1 MVWAEA
7 DLYYSPRYIQVGFL
21 GGEQSG
27 RSRYGPLS
35 LISLYTSLNSLIF
48 NSRWASPS
56 VLSRDY
62 ENLNL
67 ARQYWK
73 TLSSSSVA
81 TTRTMPGKVAGK
93 RGPKAESSDGNS
105 AKSMASDFVM
115 TLDSDGEDFPAEE
128 EEVEASGSEE
138 EEEASGAVATSEKK
152 RKANLAS
159 REKIKEPVN
168 AKRLKATEE
177 GDINIDKEFLFDI
190 LGDGTGNDVNGNWDM
205 DVNGAKTGKAVTVD
219 DIIERRRKLK
229 PLLQVQ
235 REDDEDQ
242 EEDKLARNGHSEM
255 NDDLDFADLDGE
267 ADLGDD
273 ADDLEDED
281 DTEAFGAGVL
291 DRVEESDE
299 EDPLSSDEGDDDD
312 EDESEQGMK
321 DEQIDEQESGSES
334 ESDKETEVEKARKK
348 AYFATESSEHK
359 AGDEAATST
368 TFEKLSLSRPILRAL
383 ATLNFHTPT
392 PIQAKSIPIAL
403 AGKDIVAGAVTGSG
417 KTAAFMIPI
426 LERLAHRPKGRDE
439 AKTRVIIIMPTR
451 ELAVQC
457 ISVGRAIAKFMDVRF
472 CLCVGGLSLKVQE
485 MQLKDRPEIVIATPG
500 RLIDHMRNS
509 ASFGIEDVEIL
520 VMDEADR
527 MLEEG
532 FSAELDEIIKSTPKS
547 RQTMLF
553 SATMTD
559 DVDELVRLSMKRPVK
574 LFVDPRRST
583 SKRLVQEF
591 VRVRGAIG
599 GEDSSK
605 RTEEETRPALLLSL
619 CTRTFKEQVIIFV
632 RSKKLAHQLRII
644 FGLLGLNATELH
656 GDLSQEQRLNSLQ
669 AFRDGKVDYLLA
681 TDLASRGLDIKGV
694 QTVINYDMP
703 AQLEM
708 YLHRVG
714 RTARAGRNGCAV
726 TLVGEADR
734 KLLKTVLKK
743 SSSAQIRHRLIP
755 SEVVIEFASKLKDL
769 KQEVDQVLQE
779 EAEEKALRQV
789 EMQVEKGGN
798 LIKHRDEI
806 MSRPK
811 RTWFV
816 NEKEKQ
822 IHKDMAKAEY
832 EAKMEVDK
840 KKKGKHGKYDGLS
853 RREKR
858 SKMAKDEM
866 KEEGDQGAINA
877 GIRAAKKAARP
888 KQLGILEHS
897 QKKAEKK
904 RDKKRKSSAQ
914 LTGKA
919 AVGGA
924 FQKDLGQR
932 KGNDKP
938 SRGKGG
944 GGRGGKKIG
953 ARGGGRGGR
962 RSA

>member
-1 MVWAEA
+1 MPARVA
-7 DLYYSPRYIQVGFL
+7 DKRGLKA
-21 GGEQSG
+21 
-27 RSRYGPLS
+27 GPL
-35 LISLYTSLNSLIF
+35 
-48 NSRWASPS
+48 
-56 VLSRDY
+56 
-62 ENLNL
+62 
-67 ARQYWK
+67 K
-73 TLSSSSVA
+73 
-81 TTRTMPGKVAGK
+81 GKSW
-93 RGPKAESSDGNS
+93 P
-105 AKSMASDFVM
+105 SMADDFVM
-115 TLDSDGEDFPAEE
+115 TLDSDD
-128 EEVEASGSEE
+128 EEVSAEGEEGEASGSEQE
-138 EEEASGAVATSEKK
+138 EGATAIPSATSEKK

-159 REKIKEPVN
+159 RVKIKEPVS
-168 AKRLKATEE
+168 AKRLKAAEE
-177 GDINIDKEFLFDI
+177 GDIKIDEEFLFDT
-190 LGDGTGNDVNGNWDM
+190 LGDGSSNDVNGNWNM
-205 DVNGAKTGKAVTVD
+205 DVNGAKTSRAVTVD
-219 DIIERRRKLK
+219 DIIARRRTLK
-229 PLLQVQ
+229 PALQIRQ
-235 REDDEDQ
+235 DNDEEQDVDQ
-242 EEDKLARNGHSEM
+242 LAQSGNSEVKDAVDVAALDEEAGS
-255 NDDLDFADLDGE
+255 FDGKDE
-267 ADLGDD
+267 S
-273 ADDLEDED
+273 EDED
-281 DTEAFGAGVL
+281 DSVAFGAGVL
-291 DRVEESDE
+291 NRGEDSSE
-299 EDPLSSDEGDDDD
+299 EDPLSGDDDNDDQDGESGPEGAED
-312 EDESEQGMK
+312 EDT
-321 DEQIDEQESGSES
+321 DEQAAEQDSESES

-359 AGDEAATST
+359 AGDDAATST

-383 ATLNFHTPT
+383 ATLNFQTPT

-457 ISVGRAIAKFMDVRF
+457 ISVGRAIARFMDVRF

-532 FSAELDEIIKSTPKS
+532 FSAELDEIVKSTPKS

-591 VRVRGAIG
+591 VRVRGATG
-599 GEDSSK
+599 GDDSSK

-619 CTRTFKEQVIIFV
+619 CTRTFKQQVIIFV

-669 AFRDGKVDYLLA
+669 AFRDSKVDYLLA

-743 SSSAQIRHRLIP
+743 SSSSQIRHRLIP
-755 SEVVIEFASKLKDL
+755 SEVVSEFALKLKDL
-769 KQEVDQVLQE
+769 KEEVDQVLQE

-798 LIKHRDEI
+798 LLKHRDEI

-811 RTWFV
+811 RTWFA

-822 IHKDMAKAEY
+822 AHKDMAKAEY

-840 KKKGKHGKYDGLS
+840 KKNGKHGKYDGLS
-853 RREKR
+853 RKEKR
-858 SKMAKDEM
+858 SRMAKDEL

-888 KQLGILEHS
+888 KQLGVLEYK

-904 RDKKRKSSAQ
+904 GDKKRKSSAHS
-914 LTGKA
+914 TGKA
-919 AVGGA
+919 VVGGS
-924 FQKDLGQR
+924 FREDLGQR
-932 KGNDKP
+932 GGKTKP

-944 GGRGGKKIG
+944 GGERGVSKTGS
-953 ARGGGRGGR
+953 RGGR
-962 RSA
+962 RGRRSA